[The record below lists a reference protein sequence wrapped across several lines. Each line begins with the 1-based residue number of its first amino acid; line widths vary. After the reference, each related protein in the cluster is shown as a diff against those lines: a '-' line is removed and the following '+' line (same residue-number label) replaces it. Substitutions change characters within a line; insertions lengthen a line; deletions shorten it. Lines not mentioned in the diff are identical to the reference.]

1 MTSSYR
7 QTSVVVKTL
16 KDTYTPPQHKEVNF
30 NRPYKLLAENGLS
43 LAITDRVWLDSEPT
57 DIVFIDPKA
66 PQSNG
71 AVAFN
76 QELLI
81 KTVGND
87 NYLNFDGKL
96 VTFGQNN
103 GSESYKWR
111 VQGKEGTLTT
121 EDTF

>member
-7 QTSVVVKTL
+7 KTSVVVRTL
-16 KDTYTPPQHKEVNF
+16 QDTYYPPQHKEVNF
-30 NRPYKLLAENGLS
+30 NHPYKLLAENGLS
-43 LAITDRVWLDSEPT
+43 ISITDHVLLDSVPT
-57 DIVFIDPKA
+57 DFVFIDPKA

-81 KTVGND
+81 KTVGKD
-87 NYLNFDGKL
+87 NYLTFDGNL

-121 EDTF
+121 KDTF